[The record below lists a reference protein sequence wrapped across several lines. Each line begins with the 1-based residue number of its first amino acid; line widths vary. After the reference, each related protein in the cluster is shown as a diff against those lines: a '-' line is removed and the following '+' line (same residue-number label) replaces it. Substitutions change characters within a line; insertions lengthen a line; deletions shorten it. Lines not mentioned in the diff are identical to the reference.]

1 MPDCERSKHDSRTAG
16 VPAFDGPAGVGSES
30 RTCDSL
36 CLVITETISLVS
48 PGPGVPG
55 MAGCVQKGQGCIP
68 FSFESHSRGHGSCS
82 VYLLR

>member
-1 MPDCERSKHDSRTAG
+1 MGWVARCRVGQEGLLVPDCEQLKHAARAAG

-48 PGPGVPG
+48 LGPGVPG
-55 MAGCVQKGQGCIP
+55 LAGCV
-68 FSFESHSRGHGSCS
+68 
-82 VYLLR
+82 